1 MGSSVKEVLV
11 DSEGSRDSWAM
22 KSRRLLVVLALVAC
36 GSRTGL
42 LVDDLVTSSD
52 AGTDGEVI
60 RDAEVP
66 IDSFV
71 PGIDASPRTDAIV
84 RTDCPDPSTTFIYM
98 VSSKGDLLSFYP
110 PTNTFKTVGTI
121 SCPTTAT
128 PFSMAV
134 DRTGVAY
141 ILYNNGFLFRVSTKT
156 AECTAT
162 TYVSGQSNFTLFG
175 MGFATKDLGPA
186 EDLYV
191 AGNSFTGGSLG
202 LATINTTDFIL
213 RPVGSFVPAIDQ
225 AELTGTGDGRLFAFY
240 KKEDPSGDGSLP
252 GSFIAEID
260 KSTGFVLGEDKLSLL
275 DQGQGWAFA
284 FWGGDFYNFTGQ
296 TDTSTR
302 VTKYNAGTKVLT
314 DVATTSELIVG
325 AGVSTCA
332 PEN

>member
-1 MGSSVKEVLV
+1 
-11 DSEGSRDSWAM
+11 M

-42 LVDDLVTSSD
+42 LVDQLTSAPD
-52 AGTDGEVI
+52 AGVDP
-60 RDAEVP
+60 DAEVIADAQVP
-66 IDSFV
+66 EDVFV
-71 PGIDASPRTDAIV
+71 PGIDASKRTDAIV
-84 RTDCPDPSTTFIYM
+84 RNDCPDPSTTFIYM
-98 VSSKGDLLSFYP
+98 ISETSELLSFYP
-110 PTNTFKTVGTI
+110 PTNTFKTVGSV

-141 ILYNNGFLFRVSTKT
+141 VLYNNGFLFKVSTKT
-156 AECTAT
+156 ADCEAT
-162 TYVSGQSNFTLFG
+162 TFVSGQSNFTRFG

-191 AGNSFTGGSLG
+191 AGNSFAGGGLG
-202 LATINTTDFIL
+202 LATIDTTSFLL
-213 RPVGSFVPAIDQ
+213 RTVGPFVPSIDQ
-225 AELTGTGDGRLFAFY
+225 AELTGTGDGRLYAFY
-240 KKEDPSGDGSLP
+240 KKPDPSGDGAVP

-260 KSTGFVLGEDKLSLL
+260 KSNGFVLGEDKLALL

-284 FWGGDFYNFTGQ
+284 FWGGDFYNFTGESES
-296 TDTSTR
+296 STR
-302 VTKYNAGTKVLT
+302 VTKYNPGTKVLS
-314 DVATTSELIVG
+314 DVGTTANLIVG